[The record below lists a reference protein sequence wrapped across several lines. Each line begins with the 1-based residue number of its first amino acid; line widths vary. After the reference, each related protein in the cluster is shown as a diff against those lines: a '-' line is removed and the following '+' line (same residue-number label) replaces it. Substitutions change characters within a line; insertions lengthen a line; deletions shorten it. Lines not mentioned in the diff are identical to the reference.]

1 MLPLGWGLAAFA
13 AVLLPG
19 LIFVTALSLAV
30 AAILTPAVYRVL
42 LAGYWFWGNLMP
54 PRLMP
59 TLAATPLLPLGSY
72 AADGLFA
79 RGLPG
84 GLAGLPY
91 LLRSARSAAQ
101 ATASIGAAAGGGAGR
116 GRRAPARRGPPG
128 PGRRR
133 GRGRMDL
140 TLRGIR
146 KTYRGGI
153 TALDR
158 LDLDIPPGMFGVLGP
173 NGAGKTTLMRI
184 LAGVSRPDRGS
195 VRAGGW
201 DLARPR
207 ERRQFQERLGYLP
220 RDLGLYPELS
230 GRRFLDYAGTLKGM
244 SSPRR
249 RHRRVDEVLHLA
261 GLDAVADRPAGGYSG
276 GMRRR
281 LGLAQA
287 LLNDPAVLLLDEP
300 TAGLDPQEQT
310 RIRMLLASLAGQR
323 TVVLATR
330 DVADVSS
337 TCGRC
342 AVLAGGRVIFQGDAA
357 GLARAADGLVW
368 SVQTDRP
375 LSAAQAAAVVS
386 AVRLPDRT
394 VYRVIC
400 ARRRRC
406 RPRSRCG
413 RGLEDGYLALIRSTR
428 GAGPVVTD

>member
-1 MLPLGWGLAAFA
+1 
-13 AVLLPG
+13 
-19 LIFVTALSLAV
+19 
-30 AAILTPAVYRVL
+30 
-42 LAGYWFWGNLMP
+42 
-54 PRLMP
+54 
-59 TLAATPLLPLGSY
+59 
-72 AADGLFA
+72 
-79 RGLPG
+79 
-84 GLAGLPY
+84 
-91 LLRSARSAAQ
+91 
-101 ATASIGAAAGGGAGR
+101 
-116 GRRAPARRGPPG
+116 
-128 PGRRR
+128 
-133 GRGRMDL
+133 MDVS
-140 TLRGIR
+140 LRGVR

-158 LDLDIPPGMFGVLGP
+158 LDLDIPPGMLGVLGP

-207 ERRQFQERLGYLP
+207 DRRRFQERLGYLP
-220 RDLGLYPELS
+220 RDLGLYPELT

-249 RHRRVDEVLHLA
+249 RHRRVDAVLHLA
-261 GLDAVADRPAGGYSG
+261 GLEEVADRPAGGYSG

-300 TAGLDPQEQT
+300 TAGLDPEEQT
-310 RIRMLLASLAGQR
+310 RVRMLLASLAGQR

-330 DVADVSS
+330 DAADVSS
-337 TCGRC
+337 TCRRC
-342 AVLAGGRVIFQGDAA
+342 AVLAGGRMIFEGEAA

-375 LSAAQAAAVVS
+375 LSALQAASVAS

-394 VYRVIC
+394 VYRVISPAPPLPS
-400 ARRRRC
+400 ARPL
-406 RPRSRCG
+406 RP
-413 RGLEDGYLALIRSTR
+413 GLEDGYLALIRQQAR
-428 GAGPVVTD
+428 APARALPD

>member
-1 MLPLGWGLAAFA
+1 
-13 AVLLPG
+13 
-19 LIFVTALSLAV
+19 
-30 AAILTPAVYRVL
+30 
-42 LAGYWFWGNLMP
+42 
-54 PRLMP
+54 
-59 TLAATPLLPLGSY
+59 
-72 AADGLFA
+72 
-79 RGLPG
+79 
-84 GLAGLPY
+84 
-91 LLRSARSAAQ
+91 
-101 ATASIGAAAGGGAGR
+101 
-116 GRRAPARRGPPG
+116 
-128 PGRRR
+128 
-133 GRGRMDL
+133 
-140 TLRGIR
+140 
-146 KTYRGGI
+146 
-153 TALDR
+153 
-158 LDLDIPPGMFGVLGP
+158 
-173 NGAGKTTLMRI
+173 MRI
-184 LAGVSRPDRGS
+184 LAGVARPDRGS

-207 ERRQFQERLGYLP
+207 ERRQFQGRLGYLP

-310 RIRMLLASLAGQR
+310 RIRLLLTSLAGQR

-330 DVADVSS
+330 DAADVSS
-337 TCGRC
+337 TCRRC
-342 AVLAGGRVIFQGDAA
+342 AVLAGGRVIFQGDAD

-386 AVRLPDRT
+386 AIRLPDRI
-394 VYRVIC
+394 VDRVL
-400 ARRRRC
+400 APAPPLPSAQPL
-406 RPRSRCG
+406 RP
-413 RGLEDGYLALIRSTR
+413 LLQDGYLALIRRR
-428 GAGPVVTD
+428 GAGPQ

>member
-1 MLPLGWGLAAFA
+1 
-13 AVLLPG
+13 
-19 LIFVTALSLAV
+19 
-30 AAILTPAVYRVL
+30 
-42 LAGYWFWGNLMP
+42 
-54 PRLMP
+54 
-59 TLAATPLLPLGSY
+59 
-72 AADGLFA
+72 
-79 RGLPG
+79 
-84 GLAGLPY
+84 
-91 LLRSARSAAQ
+91 
-101 ATASIGAAAGGGAGR
+101 
-116 GRRAPARRGPPG
+116 
-128 PGRRR
+128 
-133 GRGRMDL
+133 MDL

-158 LDLDIPPGMFGVLGP
+158 LDLDIPPGMLGLLGP

-261 GLDAVADRPAGGYSG
+261 GLEEVADRPAGGYSG

-281 LGLAQA
+281 RGLAQA

-300 TAGLDPQEQT
+300 TAGLGPEEQT
-310 RIRMLLASLAGQR
+310 RVRMLLASLAGQR

-330 DVADVSS
+330 DAADVSS
-337 TCGRC
+337 TCRLLRG
-342 AVLAGGRVIFQGDAA
+342 VAGGRMIFQGEAA

-375 LSAAQAAAVVS
+375 LSTLQAATVAS

-394 VYRVIC
+394 VYRVIAPAPPLPS
-400 ARRRRC
+400 ARPL
-406 RPRSRCG
+406 RP
-413 RGLEDGYLALIRSTR
+413 GLEDGYLALIRQHARAPARSL
-428 GAGPVVTD
+428 PD

>member
-1 MLPLGWGLAAFA
+1 
-13 AVLLPG
+13 
-19 LIFVTALSLAV
+19 
-30 AAILTPAVYRVL
+30 
-42 LAGYWFWGNLMP
+42 
-54 PRLMP
+54 
-59 TLAATPLLPLGSY
+59 
-72 AADGLFA
+72 
-79 RGLPG
+79 
-84 GLAGLPY
+84 
-91 LLRSARSAAQ
+91 
-101 ATASIGAAAGGGAGR
+101 
-116 GRRAPARRGPPG
+116 
-128 PGRRR
+128 
-133 GRGRMDL
+133 MDV
-140 TLRGIR
+140 TLRGIS
-146 KTYRGGI
+146 KTYRGRV

-158 LDLDIPPGMFGVLGP
+158 LDLDIPPGRFGLLGP

-195 VRAGGW
+195 VRAGDW
-201 DLARPR
+201 DLGRPR
-207 ERRQFQERLGYLP
+207 ERRQFQRQLGYLP

-230 GRRFLDYAGTLKGM
+230 GRQFLDYAGTLKGL

-249 RHRRVDEVLHLA
+249 RHRRVAEVLHLT

-310 RIRMLLASLAGQR
+310 RIRVLLAALGGPR

-330 DVADVSS
+330 DVTDVSS
-337 TCGRC
+337 TCDRC
-342 AVLAGGRVIFQGDAA
+342 AVLAGGRVIFQGDTA

-394 VYRVIC
+394 VYRVI
-400 ARRRRC
+400 APAPPLPAAQPL
-406 RPRSRCG
+406 RPR
-413 RGLEDGYLALIRSTR
+413 LEDGYLALIRR
-428 GAGPVVTD
+428 HGAGPQ

>member
-1 MLPLGWGLAAFA
+1 
-13 AVLLPG
+13 
-19 LIFVTALSLAV
+19 
-30 AAILTPAVYRVL
+30 
-42 LAGYWFWGNLMP
+42 
-54 PRLMP
+54 
-59 TLAATPLLPLGSY
+59 
-72 AADGLFA
+72 
-79 RGLPG
+79 
-84 GLAGLPY
+84 
-91 LLRSARSAAQ
+91 
-101 ATASIGAAAGGGAGR
+101 
-116 GRRAPARRGPPG
+116 
-128 PGRRR
+128 
-133 GRGRMDL
+133 MDV
-140 TLRGIR
+140 TLRGIS
-146 KTYRGGI
+146 KTYRGGV

-158 LDLDIPPGMFGVLGP
+158 LDLDIPPGLFGLLGP

-195 VRAGGW
+195 VQAGGW
-201 DLARPR
+201 DLGRPR
-207 ERRQFQERLGYLP
+207 ERRQFQRQLGYLP

-230 GRRFLDYAGTLKGM
+230 GRRFLDYAGTLKGL

-249 RHRRVDEVLHLA
+249 RHRRVAEVLQLT

-310 RIRMLLASLAGQR
+310 RIRVLLASLGGQR

-330 DVADVSS
+330 DVTDVAS

-342 AVLAGGRVIFQGDAA
+342 AVLAGGRVIFQGDTA

-394 VYRVIC
+394 VYRVI
-400 ARRRRC
+400 APAPPLPAAQPL
-406 RPRSRCG
+406 RPR
-413 RGLEDGYLALIRSTR
+413 LEDGYLALIRR
-428 GAGPVVTD
+428 HGAGPQ

>member
-1 MLPLGWGLAAFA
+1 
-13 AVLLPG
+13 
-19 LIFVTALSLAV
+19 
-30 AAILTPAVYRVL
+30 
-42 LAGYWFWGNLMP
+42 
-54 PRLMP
+54 
-59 TLAATPLLPLGSY
+59 
-72 AADGLFA
+72 
-79 RGLPG
+79 
-84 GLAGLPY
+84 
-91 LLRSARSAAQ
+91 
-101 ATASIGAAAGGGAGR
+101 
-116 GRRAPARRGPPG
+116 
-128 PGRRR
+128 
-133 GRGRMDL
+133 MDV
-140 TLRGIR
+140 TLRGIS
-146 KTYRGGI
+146 KTYRGGV

-158 LDLDIPPGMFGVLGP
+158 LDLDIPPGLFGLLGP

-201 DLARPR
+201 DLGRPR
-207 ERRQFQERLGYLP
+207 ERRQFQRQLGYLP

-230 GRRFLDYAGTLKGM
+230 GRRFLDYAGTLKGL

-249 RHRRVDEVLHLA
+249 RHRRVAEVLGLT
-261 GLDAVADRPAGGYSG
+261 GLDAVADRAAGGYSG

-310 RIRMLLASLAGQR
+310 RIRVLLASLGGQR

-330 DVADVSS
+330 DVTDVAS

-342 AVLAGGRVIFQGDAA
+342 AVLAGGRVIFQGDTA
-357 GLARAADGLVW
+357 GLARAADGQVW

-394 VYRVIC
+394 VYRVI
-400 ARRRRC
+400 APAPPLPAAQPL
-406 RPRSRCG
+406 RPR
-413 RGLEDGYLALIRSTR
+413 LEDGYLALIRR
-428 GAGPVVTD
+428 HGAGPQ

>member
-1 MLPLGWGLAAFA
+1 
-13 AVLLPG
+13 
-19 LIFVTALSLAV
+19 
-30 AAILTPAVYRVL
+30 
-42 LAGYWFWGNLMP
+42 
-54 PRLMP
+54 
-59 TLAATPLLPLGSY
+59 
-72 AADGLFA
+72 
-79 RGLPG
+79 
-84 GLAGLPY
+84 
-91 LLRSARSAAQ
+91 
-101 ATASIGAAAGGGAGR
+101 
-116 GRRAPARRGPPG
+116 
-128 PGRRR
+128 
-133 GRGRMDL
+133 
-140 TLRGIR
+140 
-146 KTYRGGI
+146 
-153 TALDR
+153 
-158 LDLDIPPGMFGVLGP
+158 
-173 NGAGKTTLMRI
+173 MRI

-201 DLARPR
+201 DLGRPR
-207 ERRQFQERLGYLP
+207 ERRQFQGRLGYLP

-230 GRRFLDYAGTLKGM
+230 GRQFLDYAGTLKGM

-249 RHRRVDEVLHLA
+249 RHRRVDEVLYLT

-310 RIRMLLASLAGQR
+310 RIRILLVSLAGPR

-330 DVADVSS
+330 DAADVSS

-342 AVLAGGRVIFQGDAA
+342 AVLAGGRVIFQGDVA

-394 VYRVIC
+394 VYRVI
-400 ARRRRC
+400 APAPPLPSAQPL
-406 RPRSRCG
+406 RPR
-413 RGLEDGYLALIRSTR
+413 LEDGYLALIRRR
-428 GAGPVVTD
+428 GAGPQ

>member
-1 MLPLGWGLAAFA
+1 
-13 AVLLPG
+13 
-19 LIFVTALSLAV
+19 
-30 AAILTPAVYRVL
+30 
-42 LAGYWFWGNLMP
+42 
-54 PRLMP
+54 
-59 TLAATPLLPLGSY
+59 
-72 AADGLFA
+72 
-79 RGLPG
+79 
-84 GLAGLPY
+84 
-91 LLRSARSAAQ
+91 
-101 ATASIGAAAGGGAGR
+101 
-116 GRRAPARRGPPG
+116 
-128 PGRRR
+128 
-133 GRGRMDL
+133 MDV

-153 TALDR
+153 IALDG
-158 LDLDIPPGMFGVLGP
+158 LNLDIPPGLFGLLGP

-184 LAGVSRPDRGS
+184 LAGVSPPDRGS
-195 VRAGGW
+195 VRAGDW
-201 DLARPR
+201 DLGRPR
-207 ERRQFQERLGYLP
+207 ERRRFQGRLGYLP

-249 RHRRVDEVLHLA
+249 RHRRVDEVLHLT
-261 GLDAVADRPAGGYSG
+261 GLDAVADRAAGGYSG

-310 RIRMLLASLAGQR
+310 RIRILLVSLAGPR

-330 DVADVSS
+330 DTTDVSS

-342 AVLAGGRVIFQGDAA
+342 AVLAGGRVIFEGDPA

-394 VYRVIC
+394 VYRVI
-400 ARRRRC
+400 APAPPLASAQPL
-406 RPRSRCG
+406 RPQ
-413 RGLEDGYLALIRSTR
+413 LEDGYLALIRRR
-428 GAGPVVTD
+428 GAGPQ

>member
-1 MLPLGWGLAAFA
+1 
-13 AVLLPG
+13 
-19 LIFVTALSLAV
+19 
-30 AAILTPAVYRVL
+30 
-42 LAGYWFWGNLMP
+42 
-54 PRLMP
+54 
-59 TLAATPLLPLGSY
+59 
-72 AADGLFA
+72 
-79 RGLPG
+79 
-84 GLAGLPY
+84 
-91 LLRSARSAAQ
+91 
-101 ATASIGAAAGGGAGR
+101 
-116 GRRAPARRGPPG
+116 
-128 PGRRR
+128 
-133 GRGRMDL
+133 MDVS
-140 TLRGIR
+140 LRGVR

-158 LDLDIPPGMFGVLGP
+158 LDLDIPPGMLGVLGP

-207 ERRQFQERLGYLP
+207 DRRQFQERLGYLP
-220 RDLGLYPELS
+220 RDLGLYPELT

-249 RHRRVDEVLHLA
+249 RHRRVDEVLRLA
-261 GLDAVADRPAGGYSG
+261 RLEEVADRPAGGYSG

-300 TAGLDPQEQT
+300 TAGLDPEEQT
-310 RIRMLLASLAGQR
+310 RVRMLLASLAGQR

-330 DVADVSS
+330 DAADVSS
-337 TCGRC
+337 TCRRC
-342 AVLAGGRVIFQGDAA
+342 VVLAGGRMIFQGEAA

-375 LSAAQAAAVVS
+375 LSALQAAAVAS

-394 VYRVIC
+394 VYRVIAPAPPLPS
-400 ARRRRC
+400 ARPL
-406 RPRSRCG
+406 RP
-413 RGLEDGYLALIRSTR
+413 GLEDGYLALIRQHARASAR
-428 GAGPVVTD
+428 SLPD